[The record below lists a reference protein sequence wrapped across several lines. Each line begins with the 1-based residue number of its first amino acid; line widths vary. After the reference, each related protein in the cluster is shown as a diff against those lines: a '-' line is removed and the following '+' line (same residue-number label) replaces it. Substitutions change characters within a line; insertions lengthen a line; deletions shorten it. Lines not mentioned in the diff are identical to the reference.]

1 MIEYSF
7 ISKTSHPT
15 DSFKEY
21 LIKKLSKIDW
31 LLDDAAADAK
41 VTLEKNNNSN
51 YDLTITLIVKNIR
64 QNVSEKTYKASS
76 THSDAYA
83 AVDLVE
89 DKLKRQI
96 RKTLTTINRD
106 DRRLKSFKNT
116 L

>member
-1 MIEYSF
+1 MIKYSF

-41 VTLEKNNNSN
+41 VTFEKNNND

-89 DKLKRQI
+89 EKLKRQI
-96 RKTLTTINRD
+96 RKTLTAINRD
-106 DRRLKSFKNT
+106 DRRLKSLKNT